1 MKFDEVVLGR
11 RSIRGYKSDP
21 VPRALIEEVLA
32 LAMRSPSSMNT
43 QPWNFTVITGEPLD
57 RIRAGNTE
65 RNLAGIPHSREF
77 RIGQPFSG
85 QHRDRQVG
93 VAKQL
98 FAAMDIAREDQAKRQ
113 DWVLRGFRQ
122 FDAPVCVIITYD
134 AVLADSDDTAFDCG
148 AVTTALV
155 NAAWSRG
162 LGAVINSQGIMQSPV
177 VREHANIADDQVIM
191 KAVALGWPDD
201 SFPANA
207 VVSERKSVEELPL
220 GFGTDDGPSP
230 QRLLRSPPPHFCG
243 EASPPDD
250 QDNGRQVQRV
260 RHGHAAS
267 GREAP
272 TSAASE
278 APSCAEDAG
287 K

>member
-1 MKFDEVVLGR
+1 MNYDDVVLGR
-11 RSIRGYKSDP
+11 RSIRGYQDKA
-21 VPRALIEEVLA
+21 VPQKLIEEILT

-43 QPWNFTVITGEPLD
+43 QPWNFTVVSGDVLD
-57 RIRAGNTE
+57 KIRAGNTE
-65 RNLAGIPHSREF
+65 RNLAGVPHSREF
-77 RIGQPFSG
+77 RIGNAFEG

-98 FAAMDIAREDQAKRQ
+98 FAAMGIAREDKEARH

-122 FDAPVCVIITYD
+122 FDAPVCVIITY
-134 AVLADSDDTAFDCG
+134 ARELADSDDTAFDCG

-177 VREHANIADDQVIM
+177 VREHAGIADDQVIM

-207 VVSERKSVEELPL
+207 VVSERKSVAEAARFV
-220 GFGTDDGPSP
+220 GF
-230 QRLLRSPPPHFCG
+230 
-243 EASPPDD
+243 
-250 QDNGRQVQRV
+250 
-260 RHGHAAS
+260 S
-267 GREAP
+267 G
-272 TSAASE
+272 
-278 APSCAEDAG
+278 D
-287 K
+287 

>member
-1 MKFDEVVLGR
+1 MQYDEVVLGR
-11 RSIRGYKSDP
+11 RSIRGYKPDP
-21 VPRALIEEVLA
+21 VPQSLIKEILT

-43 QPWNFTVITGEPLD
+43 QPWNFTVVTGDALD
-57 RIRAGNTE
+57 RIRKGNTE
-65 RNLAGIPHSREF
+65 RNLAGVPHSREF
-77 RIGQPFSG
+77 RIGSPFAG

-98 FAAMDIAREDQAKRQ
+98 FAAMDIAREDAEKRQ

-122 FDAPVCVIITYD
+122 FDAPVCIIITYD

-155 NAAWSRG
+155 NAAWSKG

-207 VVSERKSVEELPL
+207 VVSERKSVDEAATFL
-220 GFGTDDGPSP
+220 GF
-230 QRLLRSPPPHFCG
+230 
-243 EASPPDD
+243 
-250 QDNGRQVQRV
+250 
-260 RHGHAAS
+260 
-267 GREAP
+267 
-272 TSAASE
+272 SE
-278 APSCAEDAG
+278 
-287 K
+287 

>member
-1 MKFDEVVLGR
+1 MQSQIKGKEHFRSMPIPLRYRTSVTGRSKVQFDEVVLGR

-21 VPRALIEEVLA
+21 VPKALIEEVLA

-43 QPWNFTVITGEPLD
+43 QPWNFTVVSGEPLD
-57 RIRAGNTE
+57 LIRAGNTE
-65 RNLAGIPHSREF
+65 RNLAGVPHSREF
-77 RIGQPFSG
+77 RIGQAFAG

-98 FAAMDIAREDQAKRQ
+98 FAAMDIAREDKEKRH

-134 AVLADSDDTAFDCG
+134 AVLSDSDDTAFDCG

-177 VREHANIADDQVIM
+177 VREHAKIADDQVIM
-191 KAVALGWPDD
+191 KAVALGWPEE
-201 SFPANA
+201 SFAANA
-207 VVSERKSVEELPL
+207 VVSERKSVAEAARFL
-220 GFGTDDGPSP
+220 GF
-230 QRLLRSPPPHFCG
+230 
-243 EASPPDD
+243 E
-250 QDNGRQVQRV
+250 
-260 RHGHAAS
+260 
-267 GREAP
+267 E
-272 TSAASE
+272 
-278 APSCAEDAG
+278 
-287 K
+287 